1 MPLIRAYFCRK
12 QILKRMKKQ
21 FLLIAAVAFILVNCG
36 KEEKTKLQSQVDSL
50 RSELETSQQL
60 AKTLGEVG
68 VLMDSIDANRQV
80 LRMNMMEG
88 TTFDNY
94 TNRME
99 DLNKYVKDTEKK
111 ISDLE
116 KELKKS
122 KANTNYFSVVVKNLK
137 AEIEKKNQEISI
149 LQDMVAKYQN
159 ENENLVKV
167 NEMQEAEI
175 VDQESQLAAKQQE
188 LALIEARIQELMIQS
203 KVSEA
208 EQFYARG
215 VAVEEAANKIKLA
228 PRKKKDTLK
237 EALEY
242 YKKSL
247 SLGHQPAKAK
257 IDNLEKLLK

>member
-1 MPLIRAYFCRK
+1 
-12 QILKRMKKQ
+12 MKNIS
-21 FLLIAAVAFILVNCG
+21 LLALVLIALVFVNCS
-36 KEEKTKLQSQVDSL
+36 KEAENKLQLKLDSL
-50 RSELETSQQL
+50 QNELETSQRL
-60 AKTLGEVG
+60 AQTLTEVG

-111 ISDLE
+111 IGDLE

-122 KANTNYFSVVVKNLK
+122 KSNTNYFAVLVKNLK
-137 AEIEKKNQEISI
+137 AEVEKKNLEIALLS
-149 LQDMVAKYQN
+149 DMVEKYQAD
-159 ENENLVKV
+159 NENLVKV
-167 NEMQEAEI
+167 NEMQEAELI
-175 VDQESQLAAKQQE
+175 SQEEALAAKQQE

-208 EQFYARG
+208 EQWFARG
-215 VAVEEAANKIKLA
+215 VAVEQAAAKIKLA
-228 PRKKKDTLK
+228 PRKRKETLK

-247 SLGHQPAKAK
+247 SLGHEPAKAK
-257 IDNLEKLLK
+257 IDALGKELK

>member
-1 MPLIRAYFCRK
+1 MK
-12 QILKRMKKQ
+12 QL
-21 FLLIAAVAFILVNCG
+21 FLIAVAITIILSGCG
-36 KEEKTKLQSQVDSL
+36 KEEKVKLQSQVDSL
-50 RSELETSQQL
+50 KSELETSQQL

-111 ISDLE
+111 IAELE
-116 KELKKS
+116 KSLKKS
-122 KANTNYFSVVVKNLK
+122 KSNTSYFATLVNNLK
-137 AEIEKKNQEISI
+137 AEVEKKNQEIAI
-149 LQDMVAKYQN
+149 LQDMVSKYQT

-175 VDQESQLAAKQQE
+175 VDQESQLASKQQE
-188 LALIEARIQELMIQS
+188 LALIEARIQELLIQS

-208 EQFYARG
+208 EQFYSRG
-215 VAVEEAANKIKLA
+215 MAVEAAAARIKLA
-228 PRKKKDTLK
+228 PRKKKETLR
-237 EALEY
+237 EALDY

-257 IDNLEKLLK
+257 IDLLEKLLK

>member
-1 MPLIRAYFCRK
+1 MKNQLFCV
-12 QILKRMKKQ
+12 
-21 FLLIAAVAFILVNCG
+21 VAIVASLCLVSCG
-36 KEEKTKLQSQVDSL
+36 KEEKQKMQSQLDSL
-50 RSELETSQQL
+50 KSELETSQQL

-94 TNRME
+94 TSRME

-111 ISDLE
+111 INDLE

-122 KANTNYFSVVVKNLK
+122 KANTNYFSTIVKNLK

-149 LQDMVAKYQN
+149 LQEMVAKYQT

-175 VDQESQLAAKQQE
+175 VSQEEELSAKQQE

-203 KVSEA
+203 KVSDA
-208 EQFYARG
+208 EQFYSRG
-215 VAVEEAANKIKLA
+215 MAVEAAAARIKLA
-228 PRKKKDTLK
+228 PKKKKATLT

-247 SLGHQPAKAK
+247 SLGHEPAKAK
-257 IDNLEKLLK
+257 IDALEKLLK

>member
-1 MPLIRAYFCRK
+1 
-12 QILKRMKKQ
+12 MKHLS
-21 FLLIAAVAFILVNCG
+21 LLSVVLLAVTLMNCG
-36 KEEKTKLQSQVDSL
+36 KEAENKLQTQVDSL
-50 RSELETSQQL
+50 KNELETSQRL
-60 AKTLGEVG
+60 AQTLTEVG

-111 ISDLE
+111 IGDLE

-122 KANTNYFSVVVKNLK
+122 KSNTNYFATLVKNLK
-137 AEIEKKNQEISI
+137 AEIEKKNLEIALLS
-149 LQDMVAKYQN
+149 DMVEKYQAD
-159 ENENLVKV
+159 NENLVKV
-167 NEMQEAEI
+167 NEMQEAELI
-175 VDQESQLAAKQQE
+175 SQEEALAAKQQE

-208 EQFYARG
+208 EQWYARG
-215 VAVEEAANKIKLA
+215 VAVEQAAAKIKLA
-228 PRKKKDTLK
+228 PRKRKETLK
-237 EALEY
+237 EALDY

-247 SLGHQPAKAK
+247 SMGHEPAKAK
-257 IDNLEKLLK
+257 IDALQKELN

>member
-1 MPLIRAYFCRK
+1 MK
-12 QILKRMKKQ
+12 QQ
-21 FLLIAAVAFILVNCG
+21 FLIVVAIAGMLSGCG
-36 KEEKTKLQSQVDSL
+36 KEEKVKLQSQVDSL
-50 RSELETSQQL
+50 KSELETSQQL

-111 ISDLE
+111 IAELE
-116 KELKKS
+116 KSLKKS
-122 KANTNYFSVVVKNLK
+122 KSNTTYFATLVNNLK
-137 AEIEKKNQEISI
+137 AEVEKKNQEIAI
-149 LQDMVAKYQN
+149 LQDMVSKYQT

-175 VDQESQLAAKQQE
+175 VDQESQLATKQQE

-208 EQFYARG
+208 EQFYSRG
-215 VAVEEAANKIKLA
+215 MAVEAAAARIKLA
-228 PRKKKDTLK
+228 PRKKKETLK

-247 SLGHQPAKAK
+247 SLGHEPAKAK
-257 IDNLEKLLK
+257 IDLLEKLLK

>member
-1 MPLIRAYFCRK
+1 MKNLTFLSFVLVALI
-12 QILKRMKKQ
+12 LT
-21 FLLIAAVAFILVNCG
+21 NCG
-36 KEEKTKLQSQVDSL
+36 KEAENKLQTQVDSL
-50 RSELETSQQL
+50 KNELETSQRL
-60 AKTLGEVG
+60 AKTLTEVG

-122 KANTNYFSVVVKNLK
+122 KANTNYFATLVKNLK
-137 AEIEKKNQEISI
+137 AEIEKKNLEIALLS
-149 LQDMVAKYQN
+149 DMVEKYQAD
-159 ENENLVKV
+159 NENLVKV
-167 NEMQEAEI
+167 NEMQEAELI
-175 VDQESQLAAKQQE
+175 SQEEALAAKQQE

-208 EQFYARG
+208 EQWYARG
-215 VAVEEAANKIKLA
+215 MAVEQAAAKIKLA
-228 PRKKKDTLK
+228 PRKRKDTLK
-237 EALEY
+237 EALDY

-247 SLGHQPAKAK
+247 SLGHEPAKAK
-257 IDNLEKLLK
+257 IDFLEKELK

>member
-1 MPLIRAYFCRK
+1 
-12 QILKRMKKQ
+12 MKK
-21 FLLIAAVAFILVNCG
+21 FIILSIGLSILFVGCD
-36 KEEKTKLQSQVDSL
+36 KEEKNKLILQVDSL
-50 RSELETSQQL
+50 KNELETSQEL
-60 AKTLGEVG
+60 AKTLIEVG
-68 VLMDSIDANRQV
+68 TLMDSIDANRQV

-111 ISDLE
+111 INDLE

-122 KANTNYFSVVVKNLK
+122 KASTNYYAVLVKNLK
-137 AEIEKKNQEISI
+137 VEIEKKNQEIKI
-149 LQDMVAKYQN
+149 LEDMVNKYQT
-159 ENENLVKV
+159 ENENLIKV

-175 VDQESQLAAKQQE
+175 VDQESALAAKQQE

-203 KVSEA
+203 KVSDA

-215 VAVEEAANKIKLA
+215 VAVEEAANRIRLA
-228 PRKKKDTLK
+228 PRKKKETLN
-237 EALEY
+237 EALEF
-242 YKKSL
+242 YKKSF
-247 SLGHQPAKAK
+247 SLGHQPAKER

>member
-1 MPLIRAYFCRK
+1 
-12 QILKRMKKQ
+12 
-21 FLLIAAVAFILVNCG
+21 
-36 KEEKTKLQSQVDSL
+36 
-50 RSELETSQQL
+50 
-60 AKTLGEVG
+60 
-68 VLMDSIDANRQV
+68 MDSIDANRQV

-116 KELKKS
+116 KTLKKS
-122 KANTNYFSVVVKNLK
+122 KASTNYFATLVNNLK
-137 AEIEKKNQEISI
+137 AEVEKKNQEIAL
-149 LQDMVAKYQN
+149 LQDMVSKYQT

-175 VDQESQLAAKQQE
+175 VNQEEQLATKQQE

-203 KVSEA
+203 KVSDA
-208 EQFYARG
+208 EQWFSRG
-215 VAVEEAANKIKLA
+215 MAVEEAANRIKLA
-228 PRKKKDTLK
+228 PKKKKETLK

-242 YKKSL
+242 YKKSY
-247 SLGHQPAKAK
+247 SLGHQPAKPK
-257 IDNLEKLLK
+257 IDQLEKTLK

>member
-1 MPLIRAYFCRK
+1 MIKHLLACTSFALI
-12 QILKRMKKQ
+12 LTG
-21 FLLIAAVAFILVNCG
+21 CG
-36 KEEKTKLQSQVDSL
+36 KEAQNKLQIQVDSL
-50 RSELETSQQL
+50 KTELETSQKI

-68 VLMDSIDANRQV
+68 ILMDSIDNNRQV

-111 ISDLE
+111 INDLE
-116 KELKKS
+116 KQLKKS
-122 KANTNYFSVVVKNLK
+122 KANTNYFSVIVKNLK
-137 AEIEKKNQEISI
+137 AEIEKKNQEIAI
-149 LQDMVAKYQN
+149 LQDMVSKYQT

-175 VDQESQLAAKQQE
+175 VNQEEQLASKQQE
-188 LALIEARIQELMIQS
+188 LALIEEKIQQLMIQN

-208 EQFYARG
+208 EQYFSRG
-215 VAVEEAANKIKLA
+215 MAVEEAANRIILA
-228 PRKKKDTLK
+228 PKKKKQTLR
-237 EALEY
+237 EALDY

-257 IDNLEKLLK
+257 VE

>member
-1 MPLIRAYFCRK
+1 
-12 QILKRMKKQ
+12 MKK
-21 FLLIAAVAFILVNCG
+21 FIILSIGLSILFVGCD
-36 KEEKTKLQSQVDSL
+36 KEEKNKLILQVDSL
-50 RSELETSQQL
+50 KNELETSQEL
-60 AKTLGEVG
+60 AKTLIEVG
-68 VLMDSIDANRQV
+68 TLMDSIDANRQV

-111 ISDLE
+111 INDLE

-122 KANTNYFSVVVKNLK
+122 KASTNYYAVLVKNLK
-137 AEIEKKNQEISI
+137 VEIEKKNQEIKI
-149 LQDMVAKYQN
+149 LEDMVNKYQT
-159 ENENLVKV
+159 ENENLIKV

-175 VDQESQLAAKQQE
+175 VDQESALAAKQQE

-203 KVSEA
+203 KVSDA

-215 VAVEEAANKIKLA
+215 VAVDEAANRIRLA
-228 PRKKKDTLK
+228 PRKKKETLN
-237 EALEY
+237 EALEF
-242 YKKSL
+242 YKKSF
-247 SLGHQPAKAK
+247 SLGHQPAKER

>member
-1 MPLIRAYFCRK
+1 MKNQLIW
-12 QILKRMKKQ
+12 
-21 FLLIAAVAFILVNCG
+21 IAALVVALGLVSCG
-36 KEEKTKLQSQVDSL
+36 KEEKQKMQSQLDSL
-50 RSELETSQQL
+50 KSELETSQKL

-111 ISDLE
+111 INDLE

-122 KANTNYFSVVVKNLK
+122 KGNTNYFSVLVKNLK
-137 AEIEKKNQEISI
+137 AEIEKKNQEIAM
-149 LQDMVAKYQN
+149 LQDMVSKYQT

-167 NEMQEAEI
+167 NEMQDAEI
-175 VDQESQLAAKQQE
+175 VSQEEELNAKQQE
-188 LALIEARIQELMIQS
+188 LSLIEARIQELMIQS

-208 EQFYARG
+208 EQFYSRG
-215 VAVEEAANKIKLA
+215 LAVEAAANRIKLA
-228 PRKKKDTLK
+228 PKRKKATLQ
-237 EALEY
+237 EALDY

-247 SLGHQPAKAK
+247 SLGHEPAKAK
-257 IDNLEKLLK
+257 IEAIEKALK

>member
-1 MPLIRAYFCRK
+1 MI
-12 QILKRMKKQ
+12 KR
-21 FLLIAAVAFILVNCG
+21 FLMIGVVSSVLLGCG
-36 KEEKTKLQSQVDSL
+36 KEEKDKLQSQLDSL
-50 RSELETSQQL
+50 RTELETSQQL

-116 KELKKS
+116 KSLKKS
-122 KANTNYFSVVVKNLK
+122 KASTNYFATLVNNLK
-137 AEIEKKNQEISI
+137 AEVEKKNQEIAI
-149 LQDMVAKYQN
+149 LQEMVAKYQN
-159 ENENLVKV
+159 ENENLIKV

-175 VDQESQLAAKQQE
+175 VSQEEQLAAKQQE

-203 KVSEA
+203 KVSDA
-208 EQFYARG
+208 EQWYQRG
-215 VAVEEAANKIKLA
+215 MAVEEAANRIKLA
-228 PRKKKDTLK
+228 PRKKKETLK

-242 YKKSL
+242 YKKSY

-257 IDNLEKLLK
+257 IDLLEKALK

>member
-1 MPLIRAYFCRK
+1 MKQKFLIVVA
-12 QILKRMKKQ
+12 
-21 FLLIAAVAFILVNCG
+21 IAGMLSGCG
-36 KEEKTKLQSQVDSL
+36 KEEKVKLQSQVDSL
-50 RSELETSQQL
+50 KSELETSQQL

-111 ISDLE
+111 IAELE
-116 KELKKS
+116 KSLKKS
-122 KANTNYFSVVVKNLK
+122 KSNTGYFATLVNNLK
-137 AEIEKKNQEISI
+137 AEVEKKNQEIAI
-149 LQDMVAKYQN
+149 LQDMVSKYQT

-175 VDQESQLAAKQQE
+175 VDQESQLATKQQE

-208 EQFYARG
+208 EQFYSRG
-215 VAVEEAANKIKLA
+215 MAVEAAAARIKLA
-228 PRKKKDTLK
+228 PRKKKETLK
-237 EALEY
+237 EALDY

-247 SLGHQPAKAK
+247 SLGHQPAKVK
-257 IDNLEKLLK
+257 IDLLEKLLK

>member
-1 MPLIRAYFCRK
+1 
-12 QILKRMKKQ
+12 MKNLTVLSIV
-21 FLLIAAVAFILVNCG
+21 LLALTLMNCN
-36 KEEKTKLQSQVDSL
+36 KEAENKLQTQVDSL
-50 RSELETSQQL
+50 KNELETNQQL
-60 AKTLGEVG
+60 ARTLTEVG

-111 ISDLE
+111 IGDLE

-122 KANTNYFSVVVKNLK
+122 KSGTNYFATLVKNLK
-137 AEIEKKNQEISI
+137 AEIEKKNLEIALLS
-149 LQDMVAKYQN
+149 DMVEKYQVD
-159 ENENLVKV
+159 NENLIKV
-167 NEMQEAEI
+167 NEMQEAELI
-175 VDQESQLAAKQQE
+175 SQEEALAAKQQE

-208 EQFYARG
+208 EQWYARG
-215 VAVEEAANKIKLA
+215 VAVEQAAAKIKLA
-228 PRKKKDTLK
+228 PRKRKETLN

-247 SLGHQPAKAK
+247 SMGHEPAKAK
-257 IDNLEKLLK
+257 IDALEKELN

>member
-1 MPLIRAYFCRK
+1 
-12 QILKRMKKQ
+12 
-21 FLLIAAVAFILVNCG
+21 
-36 KEEKTKLQSQVDSL
+36 
-50 RSELETSQQL
+50 
-60 AKTLGEVG
+60 
-68 VLMDSIDANRQV
+68 MDSIDANRQV

-111 ISDLE
+111 IAELE
-116 KELKKS
+116 KSLKKS
-122 KANTNYFSVVVKNLK
+122 KSNTSYFATLVNNLK
-137 AEIEKKNQEISI
+137 AEVEKKNQEIAI
-149 LQDMVAKYQN
+149 LQDMVSKYQT

-175 VDQESQLAAKQQE
+175 VDQESQLATKQQE

-208 EQFYARG
+208 EQYYSRG
-215 VAVEEAANKIKLA
+215 MAVEAAAARIKLA
-228 PRKKKDTLK
+228 PRKKKETLK

-247 SLGHQPAKAK
+247 SLGHEPAKAK
-257 IDNLEKLLK
+257 IDLLEKLLK

>member
-1 MPLIRAYFCRK
+1 
-12 QILKRMKKQ
+12 MKKYS
-21 FLLIAAVAFILVNCG
+21 FLALAIIMVTLSNCG
-36 KEEKTKLQSQVDSL
+36 KEAQTKLQSQVDSL
-50 RSELETSQQL
+50 KNELETSQQL
-60 AKTLGEVG
+60 ARTLSEVG

-111 ISDLE
+111 IGDLE

-122 KANTNYFSVVVKNLK
+122 KANTNYFATLVKNLK
-137 AEIEKKNQEISI
+137 AEIEKKNLEIAM
-149 LQDMVAKYQN
+149 LNDMVEKYQKDN
-159 ENENLVKV
+159 ETLIKV

-175 VDQESQLAAKQQE
+175 VSKEEELSAKQQE
-188 LALIEARIQELMIQS
+188 LSLIEARIQELMIQS

-208 EQFYARG
+208 EQWYARG
-215 VAVEEAANKIKLA
+215 LAVEQAAAKIKLA
-228 PRKKKDTLK
+228 PRKRKDTLK

-247 SLGHQPAKAK
+247 SLGHEPAKAK
-257 IDNLEKLLK
+257 IDALEKELK

>member
-1 MPLIRAYFCRK
+1 
-12 QILKRMKKQ
+12 MKKYPI
-21 FLLIAAVAFILVNCG
+21 LLFVLAITLLGCD
-36 KEEKTKLQSQVDSL
+36 KEEKNKMQQQLDSL
-50 RSELETSQQL
+50 KSELETSQQL
-60 AKTLGEVG
+60 AKTLTEVG
-68 VLMDSIDANRQV
+68 TLMDSIDANRQV

-111 ISDLE
+111 INDLE
-116 KELKKS
+116 KSLKKS
-122 KANTNYFSVVVKNLK
+122 KASNNYFSVLVNNLK
-137 AEIEKKNQEISI
+137 AEIEKKNQEITM
-149 LQDMVAKYQN
+149 LEEMVGKYQN

-175 VDQESQLAAKQQE
+175 VDQEAQLSAKQQE

-203 KVSEA
+203 KVSDA

-215 VAVEEAANKIKLA
+215 AAVEEAANRIKLA
-228 PRKKKDTLK
+228 PKKKKETLR
-237 EALEY
+237 EALEF

-247 SLGHQPAKAK
+247 SLGHEPAKAK
-257 IDNLEKLLK
+257 VDQLEKLLK

>member
-1 MPLIRAYFCRK
+1 MI
-12 QILKRMKKQ
+12 KR
-21 FLLIAAVAFILVNCG
+21 FLAVLVIAFTVLGCG
-36 KEEKTKLQSQVDSL
+36 KEAKDKLQSQVDSL

-116 KELKKS
+116 KSLKKS
-122 KANTNYFSVVVKNLK
+122 KANTNYFSTIVNNLK
-137 AEIEKKNQEISI
+137 ADIEKKNQEISM
-149 LQDMVAKYQN
+149 LQDMVSKYQN
-159 ENENLVKV
+159 ENENLVKIT
-167 NEMQEAEI
+167 EMQEAEI
-175 VDQESQLAAKQQE
+175 VNQEEQLAAKQQE

-208 EQFYARG
+208 EQYYARG
-215 VAVEEAANKIKLA
+215 AAVEEAANRIKLA
-228 PRKKKDTLK
+228 PRKRKETLR
-237 EALEY
+237 EALEF
-242 YKKSL
+242 YKKSF

-257 IDNLEKLLK
+257 IDVLEKQLQ